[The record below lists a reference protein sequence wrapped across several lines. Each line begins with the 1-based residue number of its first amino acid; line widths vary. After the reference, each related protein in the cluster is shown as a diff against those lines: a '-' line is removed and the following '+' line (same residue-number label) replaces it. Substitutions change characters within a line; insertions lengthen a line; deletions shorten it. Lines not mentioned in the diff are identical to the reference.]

1 MTEHPQ
7 RRVLVIDDDPMMCE
21 LLERLLTVEGYR
33 VDSAESG
40 EVALRLLH
48 APGPAPHAVV
58 TDLQMPGLSG
68 ASLAAQIRATWSK
81 VRMIAMSGAD
91 ADPGMLAGFDGFLR
105 KPFTMSALNQ
115 LLTNRDSDRGKLDET
130 EDKLRILNKNVY
142 LQLKE
147 AMGEQKLTKLY
158 SLCLEDTR
166 KRIRKM
172 QQACQSNDEALYLK
186 QAHAIKGS
194 CSMLGALEVQAIAE
208 EIEGGGVMMEPA
220 TKLNSLL
227 QACNRLEGMLIQY
240 QSTTANDTTSETA
253 RRSHA

>member
-1 MTEHPQ
+1 MVEHPQ
-7 RRVLVIDDDPMMCE
+7 RRILVIDDDPMMCE
-21 LLERLLTVEGYR
+21 LLERLLTLEGYR

-48 APGPAPHAVV
+48 APGPMPHAVV
-58 TDLQMPGLSG
+58 TDLQMPGLSA
-68 ASLAAQIRATWSK
+68 ASLAAQMRATWSH
-81 VRMIAMSGAD
+81 VRMIAMSGAH
-91 ADPGMLAGFDGFLR
+91 ADPGMLAGFDGFLH

-115 LLTNRDSDRGKLDET
+115 LLTDRTSDHPELDKI
-130 EDKLRILNKNVY
+130 EDKLRILNEDVY

-147 AMGEQKLTKLY
+147 AMGEQNLTKLY

-166 KRIRKM
+166 KRI
-172 QQACQSNDEALYLK
+172 QQMERACQCNDEALYLK

-220 TKLNSLL
+220 VKLNSLL
-227 QACNRLEGMLIQY
+227 QACNRLEGMLMQY
-240 QSTTANDTTSETA
+240 RSTTANDTTSETA